1 MMAAIPFKSQKNR
14 LVRRSRGRPWRRL
27 RESVLSAEPLCRSC
41 AAQGLT
47 FPAAEVDHIV
57 PLHTGGTDA
66 PDNLQPLCVQCH
78 QRKTAAEL
86 RHDPPP
92 DWAQLI
98 EEITHA

>member
-1 MMAAIPFKSQKNR
+1 
-14 LVRRSRGRPWRRL
+14 V
-27 RESVLSAEPLCRSC
+27 E
-41 AAQGLT
+41 
-47 FPAAEVDHIV
+47 
-57 PLHTGGTDA
+57 
-66 PDNLQPLCVQCH
+66 CH